1 MVKHIVLMQF
11 KPGTPDAKIRQIR
24 DAVAGLKQQV
34 PGIADFAWGEYSSPE
49 GFNKGFTH
57 AFITTFETMTARD
70 AYLPHPEHDRVKDL
84 LLAHTADVLAF
95 DFEA

>member
-11 KPGTPDAKIRQIR
+11 KPGTTEDVIHRIWA
-24 DAVAGLKQQV
+24 AVADLKQQV

-57 AFITTFETMTARD
+57 AFITTFEDTAARD

-84 LLAHTADVLAF
+84 LLVHTADVIAF

>member
-11 KPGTPDAKIRQIR
+11 KPGTPDATIRQIR

-57 AFITTFETMTARD
+57 AFITTFENMAARD
-70 AYLPHPEHDRVKDL
+70 AYLPHPGHDRVKDL
-84 LLAHTADVLAF
+84 LLAHTADVIAF

>member
-1 MVKHIVLMQF
+1 MVKHIVLMKF
-11 KPGTPDAKIRQIR
+11 KHDTTDATIRRIR
-24 DAVAGLKQQV
+24 DAVADLKQQV

-57 AFITTFETMTARD
+57 AFITTFETMAARD